1 MGFDEVISEHLKF
14 ALAFNLGATLEPK
27 NISEIQEL
35 VTLIQYCIKY

>member
-35 VTLIQYCIKY
+35 VTLIQYCIK